1 MPNLGQT
8 LNRYAALP
16 PQLDKRLSVRPDPG
30 TPLNEEPGA
39 LCQKLAE
46 RVRTLRLERTW
57 TREEL
62 ARRAGVAT
70 ATLKH
75 FERTGQVALE
85 RLVRLAVAL
94 DAIEGFEGLL
104 TARPSTLAELE
115 QPMRRRQRGRRQH
128 RARA

>member
-1 MPNLGQT
+1 
-8 LNRYAALP
+8 
-16 PQLDKRLSVRPDPG
+16 VRPQTDKA
-30 TPLNEEPGA
+30 LSLIEEPGA
-39 LCQKLAE
+39 LCQLLAE

-75 FERTGQVALE
+75 FERTGQVALT

-94 DAIEGFEGLL
+94 DAVDGFEGLL
-104 TARPSTLAELE
+104 TARPVRTLAELE
-115 QPMRRRQRGRRQH
+115 QPMRKRVRGKRQQ

>member
-1 MPNLGQT
+1 M
-8 LNRYAALP
+8 
-16 PQLDKRLSVRPDPG
+16 DKRL
-30 TPLNEEPGA
+30 PLIEEPGA

-46 RVRTLRLERTW
+46 RVRILRLERTW
-57 TREEL
+57 TRDEL

-94 DAIEGFEGLL
+94 DASDGFEGLL
-104 TARPSTLAELE
+104 TARPQTLAQLE

>member
-1 MPNLGQT
+1 MAPET
-8 LNRYAALP
+8 
-16 PQLDKRLSVRPDPG
+16 DKLLSFI
-30 TPLNEEPGA
+30 EEPGA

-62 ARRAGVAT
+62 ARRAGVAS

-75 FERTGQVALE
+75 FERTGRVSLQ
-85 RLVRLAVAL
+85 RLVRIAVAL
-94 DAIEGFEGLL
+94 DAVDGFEGLL
-104 TARPSTLAELE
+104 TARPKQTLAELE